1 MSPEDVRSVHEES
14 TMNAPHNSIVDM
26 QLAAL
31 EMSTSAFTR
40 AAQFWIHLTE
50 SQMHLLGAHPAE
62 RRTHV
67 EIGHGASFGD
77 HYGKRLH
84 DIDPEHDV

>member
-1 MSPEDVRSVHEES
+1 
-14 TMNAPHNSIVDM
+14 
-26 QLAAL
+26 
-31 EMSTSAFTR
+31 
-40 AAQFWIHLTE
+40 
-50 SQMHLLGAHPAE
+50 MHLLGAHPAE